1 MHPPSPHYYHKKAIK
16 TEMQWKTYSL
26 PILDPPNDINMNF
39 FDDFEDTAEDVHMAA
54 STNNHNND
62 KKNLTTPQPKAQ
74 DKYEENKRKR
84 QLEMKQPAPAH
95 YAENLTALN
104 PKYYN
109 ETRINQSY
117 YLRAMVDVAS
127 SGIQLIKANYKT
139 HDFKHSNDLLG
150 NIISFHD
157 EDLDYT
163 VNSWSQLL
171 KYHTMWLRTCEGKV
185 NKFQTKIEER
195 YKQVYSE
202 KPTHVKSIHLLA
214 TSDKVYPVV
223 AKVDYGSDWISEND
237 IIVCFTKIARTNKKA
252 KMNQYENYAVDNDE
266 DQSEEKPSWCYIA
279 GSQSVRMPLRFV
291 PDLVHAGQRVLMDS
305 LLSSVVPTN
314 NTFEDKVDVKR
325 ILIKMLRRIHEIY
338 KKPVNVLK
346 DEDKKIVGIVEKLN
360 FKLSPSL
367 LGDLMSQLAK
377 LTFPRWA
384 NVGEEAKAMELQD
397 MLRQSRLRGHLISL
411 IVDRPAF
418 MIALFK
424 LEVALSTINKPIE
437 FNKPVDDA

>member
-1 MHPPSPHYYHKKAIK
+1 
-16 TEMQWKTYSL
+16 
-26 PILDPPNDINMNF
+26 
-39 FDDFEDTAEDVHMAA
+39 
-54 STNNHNND
+54 
-62 KKNLTTPQPKAQ
+62 
-74 DKYEENKRKR
+74 
-84 QLEMKQPAPAH
+84 
-95 YAENLTALN
+95 
-104 PKYYN
+104 
-109 ETRINQSY
+109 
-117 YLRAMVDVAS
+117 
-127 SGIQLIKANYKT
+127 
-139 HDFKHSNDLLG
+139 
-150 NIISFHD
+150 
-157 EDLDYT
+157 
-163 VNSWSQLL
+163 
-171 KYHTMWLRTCEGKV
+171 
-185 NKFQTKIEER
+185 
-195 YKQVYSE
+195 
-202 KPTHVKSIHLLA
+202 
-214 TSDKVYPVV
+214 
-223 AKVDYGSDWISEND
+223 
-237 IIVCFTKIARTNKKA
+237 
-252 KMNQYENYAVDNDE
+252 
-266 DQSEEKPSWCYIA
+266 
-279 GSQSVRMPLRFV
+279 MPLRFV

-338 KKPVNVLK
+338 KKPVNELK

-424 LEVALSTINKPIE
+424 LEVALSTTNQPIE